1 MEVEYRYTNRATF
14 TMEILRTIKDMAK
27 DPWCGCSIIIN
38 ITTTRGIGCKDNLM
52 AMVSIPQK
60 QDNTGDSSKQE
71 SAMVKAYK

>member
-1 MEVEYRYTNRATF
+1 MEYRYTKKATF
-14 TMEILRTIKDMAK
+14 TMDILRAIKDMAK
-27 DPWCGCSIIIN
+27 DAWCGCSITIN
-38 ITTTRGIGCKDNLM
+38 IITTKGIGCKDNLM